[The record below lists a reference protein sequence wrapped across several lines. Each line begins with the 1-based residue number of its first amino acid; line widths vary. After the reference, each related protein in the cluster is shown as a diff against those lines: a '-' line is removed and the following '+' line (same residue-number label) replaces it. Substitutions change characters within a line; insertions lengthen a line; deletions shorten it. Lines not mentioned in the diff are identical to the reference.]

1 MKYKTIDEL
10 GEIRKR
16 RGVAYYH
23 QLYTLLS
30 AALTDGV
37 IPPGSALPSESEL
50 MKRFG
55 VSRNTVRRAVGQLE
69 QEKRVVCRRGSGSY
83 ARSLPKTDVLPAD
96 MSEVLHDFEGQ
107 DSSSRLLRVQSTT
120 TPVFI
125 RRKDPGFGEKSLLVQ
140 RCRSFKDE
148 PFMFSTSYVPDS
160 LAARL
165 TRRNL
170 TRHVV
175 LSALD
180 AAGVR
185 PKSAEETTTAV
196 TADAFTARHLRAHL
210 HPPPGARGGRSPDRA
225 PEPLVSSG
233 SQSVARP
240 HRHRA
245 LRRRSSLVATRVP
258 RHPRGALSAWD
269 RGGRFRVASQVFL
282 LE

>member
-1 MKYKTIDEL
+1 MQYKTIDEL

-30 AALTDGV
+30 AALNDGL

-83 ARSLPKTDVLPAD
+83 ARSLPQAEVLPAE
-96 MSEVLHDFEGQ
+96 MSEVLHDFDGEHV
-107 DSSSRLLRVQSTT
+107 SSRLLRVQSTT

-148 PFMFSTSYVPDS
+148 PFMFSTSYVPDTV
-160 LAARL
+160 AARL

-175 LSALD
+175 LTALD

-185 PKSAEETTTAV
+185 PSSAEETTTAV
-196 TADAFTARHLRAHL
+196 SADAFTARHLGVELASALVCIHRLVRDEAQRSIEHQSHL
-210 HPPPGARGGRSPDRA
+210 FRPDRSPLRA
-225 PEPLVSSG
+225 RISIERSG
-233 SQSVARP
+233 GSLRWS
-240 HRHRA
+240 RA
-245 LRRRSSLVATRVP
+245 KGP
-258 RHPRGALSAWD
+258 ALPA
-269 RGGRFRVASQVFL
+269 AL
-282 LE
+282 

>member
-30 AALTDGV
+30 AALNDGR
-37 IPPGSALPSESEL
+37 IAPGTALPSESEL

-69 QEKRVVCRRGSGSY
+69 LEKRVVCRRGSGSY
-83 ARSLPKTDVLPAD
+83 ARNVPQVEISPSEI
-96 MSEVLHDFEGQ
+96 SEVLHDFEGE
-107 DSSSRLLRVQSTT
+107 DCSSRLLRVQSTT
-120 TPVFI
+120 TPTFI

-160 LAARL
+160 FAARL

-180 AAGVR
+180 AAGIR
-185 PKSAEETTTAV
+185 PSSAEETTTAV
-196 TADAFTARHLRAHL
+196 TADAFTARHLGVELASALLCVHRLVRDDVNRSIEHQSHL
-210 HPPPGARGGRSPDRA
+210 FRPDRSPMRA
-225 PEPLVSSG
+225 RITIERSG
-233 SQSVARP
+233 GALRWSPAKT
-240 HRHRA
+240 RA
-245 LRRRSSLVATRVP
+245 LPA
-258 RHPRGALSAWD
+258 AL
-269 RGGRFRVASQVFL
+269 
-282 LE
+282 